1 MGGMYFSDKLLFSK
15 GNALIPVEVA
25 ARDRQRRQPVARKI
39 RNTRSKKKKTN
50 MSKNKRSVVIKA
62 SKSRGN
68 INAININIG
77 DREKKI
83 EDIAPPRNF
92 SQSFAPTIYQ
102 APQVRDGDGRGGFV
116 LDETAGNRTR
126 RRERERDNREY
137 RGDKRDY
144 YRRNRPDK
152 EETPKRGGGPK
163 QNRTI
168 VKGGKL
174 KKSGGGRVRLW
185 GQQNG
190 VAEKVNKDLI
200 FQVPSLTFGLTA
212 EPGREVPRDGI
223 DLTSFET
230 AQTTEP
236 EPENVQPKSTQ
247 TMGTTN
253 ERETQTMGTAAT
265 TPQRKGLQKVRQEVA
280 AQLQR
285 EFEQSRAEQHRR
297 EEIYRQQQERLIQ
310 LQSKVRQ
317 RSAILEASRRRS
329 ERDSR
334 DGSSG
339 SDDFDEVDTP
349 TRANTR
355 ARGSPLAATTEQS
368 ATNFRR
374 TLVANQ
380 NAQNATWSSMH
391 GSPRSSQGPGS
402 FRTRG

>member
-1 MGGMYFSDKLLFSK
+1 MYFSDKLLFSK

-83 EDIAPPRNF
+83 EDIAPRNF

-168 VKGGKL
+168 VGGKL

-253 ERETQTMGTAAT
+253 ERETQTIGTAAT

-280 AQLQR
+280 AQLKR
-285 EFEQSRAEQHRR
+285 DFEQSRAEQHRR

-329 ERDSR
+329 VRDSR
-334 DGSSG
+334 DVSSG

-368 ATNFRR
+368 VTNFRR
-374 TLVANQ
+374 NLAANQ
-380 NAQNATWSSMH
+380 NAQWSSMH
-391 GSPRSSQGPGS
+391 GSPRSSGYMGS
-402 FRTRG
+402 SGYVRGTG

>member
-77 DREKKI
+77 DKEKKS

-163 QNRTI
+163 QNRTNVGDRKI
-168 VKGGKL
+168 VGGVIG
-174 KKSGGGRVRLW
+174 KSGGRRRLW
-185 GQQNG
+185 GQQNSG
-190 VAEKVNKDLI
+190 GANLV

-329 ERDSR
+329 VRDSR
-334 DGSSG
+334 DVSSG

>member
-116 LDETAGNRTR
+116 LDETMGDRTR

-280 AQLQR
+280 AQLKR

-297 EEIYRQQQERLIQ
+297 EEIYRLQQERLIQ

-368 ATNFRR
+368 VTYFKRK
-374 TLVANQ
+374 LVANQ

-391 GSPRSSQGPGS
+391 GSPRSSPGPGS

>member
-1 MGGMYFSDKLLFSK
+1 M
-15 GNALIPVEVA
+15 N
-25 ARDRQRRQPVARKI
+25 
-39 RNTRSKKKKTN
+39 
-50 MSKNKRSVVIKA
+50 KNKRSVVVKA
-62 SKSRGN
+62 TKSSGN

-77 DREKKI
+77 DKEKRS
-83 EDIAPPRNF
+83 EAIAPPRNF

-116 LDETAGNRTR
+116 LDETMGDRIK
-126 RRERERDNREY
+126 RRELERDNREY
-137 RGDKRDY
+137 RDDKKDY
-144 YRRNRPDK
+144 FARKRPDR
-152 EETPKRGGGPK
+152 EETPQRG
-163 QNRTI
+163 RTI
-168 VKGGKL
+168 VKGQLG
-174 KKSGGGRVRLW
+174 KSGGGGVRFFNVKKAPLPSNPIPPRRLW
-185 GQQNG
+185 GQQNSG
-190 VAEKVNKDLI
+190 GANLV

-253 ERETQTMGTAAT
+253 ERETQTIGTAAT

-280 AQLQR
+280 AQLKR
-285 EFEQSRAEQHRR
+285 DFEQSRAEQHRR
-297 EEIYRQQQERLIQ
+297 EEIYRLQQERLIQ

-339 SDDFDEVDTP
+339 SDDFDTP
-349 TRANTR
+349 PRQRTR

-368 ATNFRR
+368 VTNFRR
-374 TLVANQ
+374 NLVANQ
-380 NAQNATWSSMH
+380 NAQWSSMH
-391 GSPRSSQGPGS
+391 GSPRSSGYMGS
-402 FRTRG
+402 SGYVRGTG